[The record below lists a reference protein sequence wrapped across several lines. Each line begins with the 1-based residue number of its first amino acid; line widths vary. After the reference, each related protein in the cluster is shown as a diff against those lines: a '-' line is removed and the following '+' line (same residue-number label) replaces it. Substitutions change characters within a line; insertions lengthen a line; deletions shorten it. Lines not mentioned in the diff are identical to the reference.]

1 MKLLKLILI
10 VIVYFNFT
18 QLNSSDSNDF
28 LTIKISKNLRCLICQ
43 GQSVY
48 DSQSDFAESMK
59 LIIKQKLDEGETETQ
74 IYEFLK
80 NQYGEWILYDPDFN
94 KNTFFLWL
102 LPIIIFIGG
111 GWLML
116 KKINFFKL

>member
-1 MKLLKLILI
+1 MKLFKIFLI
-10 VIVYFNFT
+10 VSLYFNFI
-18 QLNSSDSNDF
+18 QLNSSENNKV
-28 LTIKISKNLRCLICQ
+28 LEIKISKNIRCLICQ

-48 DSQSDFAESMK
+48 DSQSDFAESVK
-59 LIIKQKLDEGETETQ
+59 LIIKQKLDEGKTEAQ

-80 NQYGEWILYDPDFN
+80 IQYGEWILYDPDFN

-102 LPIIIFIGG
+102 LPIIVFIGG
-111 GWLML
+111 GWLIL